1 MHAKLTLAV
10 IFVAAVA
17 SVCAGESSSA
27 SYTLEASVIGS
38 AGAPCQSASYKLNS
52 TLGQSTPIGV
62 STSASAVL
70 EAGFWYEKITLEGDA
85 NGDCKVNVLDL
96 IHVRNNLKGDVS
108 SDPAAAQA
116 DVNHDGIVNVLDLI
130 YVRNRL
136 GNSC

>member
-1 MHAKLTLAV
+1 MHTRLTLVV

-27 SYTLEASVIGS
+27 NYTLEASVIGS

-62 STSASAVL
+62 SNSASNVL
-70 EAGFWYEKITLEGDA
+70 EAGFWYEKISLEGDA

-96 IHVRNNLKGDVS
+96 IYIRNHLKGDVS
-108 SDPAAAQA
+108 SDPAAAKA
-116 DVNHDGIVNVLDLI
+116 DVNHDGVVNVLDLI

-136 GNSC
+136 GTSC